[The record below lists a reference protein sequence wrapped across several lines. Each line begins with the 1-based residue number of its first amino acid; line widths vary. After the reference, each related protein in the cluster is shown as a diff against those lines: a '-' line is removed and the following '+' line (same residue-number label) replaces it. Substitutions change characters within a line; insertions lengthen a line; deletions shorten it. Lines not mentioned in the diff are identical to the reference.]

1 MGAGIAQAAARA
13 GMQVI
18 LRDLQK
24 SLVED
29 GLRTIE
35 ANLDQEIKMGQIKPA
50 DKDLVLSRIEATTDL
65 AQLYDVDLV
74 NEAVVEN
81 MAVKKQLFAELD
93 DICPRNTIL
102 ASNTS
107 SLSITEIAAA
117 TRRQDQVLGMHFF
130 KPVAT
135 TYLVELVRGM
145 ETSDDTIYV
154 GKDFAQRIGKFSVV
168 VNRESPGFIVNR
180 ILIPY
185 INEAVFAYVEGL
197 AGVEEIDT
205 AMKLGAGMPEGPL
218 EMADRIG
225 LDTVYSVMMVFYNE
239 FRDPKYRPHPF
250 FSTMVRAGYYG
261 IKSGKGF
268 YNY

>member
-35 ANLDQEIKMGQIKPA
+35 ANLQQEIGLGQITFE
-50 DKDLVLSRIEATTDL
+50 DRDLILSRIAGTTDL
-65 AQLYDVDLV
+65 AQLNDVDLV

-93 DICPRNTIL
+93 DICPKGAIL
-102 ASNTS
+102 ATNTS
-107 SLSITEIAAA
+107 SLSITEIASV
-117 TRRQDQVLGMHFF
+117 TKRQDRVLGMHFF
-130 KPVAT
+130 KPVT
-135 TYLVELVRGM
+135 STYLVELVRGI
-145 ETSDDTIYV
+145 ETSDNTVDV
-154 GKDFAQRIGKFSVV
+154 GKDFAQRIGKSSVV

-185 INEAVFAYVEGL
+185 INEAIFAYAEGL
-197 AGVEEIDT
+197 ANIKEIDT

-218 EMADRIG
+218 ELADRIG
-225 LDTVYSVMMVFYNE
+225 LDTVYSVMLVFYDE

-261 IKSGKGF
+261 VKSGKGF